1 MDEYKVFQEKR
12 KFKQYLM
19 ALVFIGILV
28 VGWYYPL
35 LGFFIPLCMLLG
47 IGIGIFRGRKWCDW
61 FCPRGSFYDAL
72 IKPISPKRDIP
83 QFLKSMPFRLA
94 ILALLL
100 AIMAVNLLVRWPSVN
115 KIGMFFVIMLT
126 VTTALGVI
134 LAIIFHPRTWCS
146 FCPIGTLVN
155 LVGKSKYPLKINS
168 DLCVECKL
176 CSKVCPIQIKPYKFK
191 SEGIQI
197 VRDGDCLKCH
207 LCIYA
212 CPKKALT
219 RY

>member
-134 LAIIFHPRTWCS
+134 LAVIFHPRTWCS

-197 VRDGDCLKCH
+197 VRDGDCLKCN

>member
-100 AIMAVNLLVRWPSVN
+100 AIMAVNVLVRWPSVN

-197 VRDGDCLKCH
+197 VRDGDCLKCN

>member
-197 VRDGDCLKCH
+197 VRDGDCLKCN

>member
-1 MDEYKVFQEKR
+1 MIEYNIWENKRRVKQLLLAIVFVAI
-12 KFKQYLM
+12 FI
-19 ALVFIGILV
+19 AGWFFPLV
-28 VGWYYPL
+28 
-35 LGFFIPLCMLLG
+35 GFFIPLCMLLG
-47 IGIGIFRGRKWCDW
+47 IGIGVFRGRKWCDW
-61 FCPRGSFYDAL
+61 FCPRGSFYDFL
-72 IKPISPKRDIP
+72 IKPLSPKKDIP
-83 QFLKSMPFRLA
+83 GILKNIPFRLA
-94 ILALLL
+94 VLALLIT
-100 AIMAVNLLVRWPSVN
+100 IMTINLIVRWPSVN

-134 LAIIFHPRTWCS
+134 LAVIFHPRTWCS

-176 CSKVCPIQIKPYKFK
+176 CSKVCPIQIRPYSFK
-191 SEGIQI
+191 REGTQI

>member
-28 VGWYYPL
+28 LGWYYPP

-47 IGIGIFRGRKWCDW
+47 IGIGVFGGRKWCDW

-72 IKPISPKRDIP
+72 IKPISPKRDMP
-83 QFLKSMPFRLA
+83 KFLKSMPFRLA

-115 KIGMFFVIMLT
+115 KIAMFFVIMLT
-126 VTTALGVI
+126 VTTVLGII
-134 LAIIFHPRTWCS
+134 LAFIFHPRTWCS

-155 LVGKSKYPLKINS
+155 LVGKNKYPLKINS

-176 CSKVCPIQIKPYKFK
+176 CFKVCPIQIRPYSFK
-191 SEGIQI
+191 GEGTQI
-197 VRDGDCLKCH
+197 VRDGDCLKCN
-207 LCIYA
+207 LCVMA
-212 CPKKALT
+212 CPKDALN
-219 RY
+219 R